1 MIIPN
6 HYENLNVLHENTMPA
21 RAYYIPASKRTDT
34 LVEHREDSDRIQ
46 MLSGNWRFRY
56 YDSID
61 QMKEAFYE
69 EGYDSSAYD
78 TIPVP
83 GVWQMYGYDVP
94 QYTNVRYPFA
104 FDPPYVPYEN
114 PCGAYLHEFDYH
126 RQQEA
131 PNAYL
136 NFEGV
141 DSCFYVWLNGVY
153 VGYSQVSHATAEF
166 DVTGY
171 LREGKNKLAV
181 LVLKWCDG
189 SYLEDQDKFR
199 MSGIFRDVYL
209 LKRPQQAIRDYF
221 VKTILKKDCAEL
233 SLRLEYFAQA
243 VPTVVSL
250 YDADGKEI
258 VRKEQQAEGAGDSLQ
273 IDVAVAEPILWNTE
287 APYLYTLYLETADET
302 ITEYVGFREISIVD
316 HVLYFNGEKVKFRG
330 VNRHDSDPV
339 SGFAVGIDQM
349 MRDLTLMK
357 RCNIN
362 AVRTSHYPNSPI
374 FYQLCDKYGFMV
386 IDEADIESHGPAE
399 FYYKDRSSQNMWNHW
414 SEAIADQPQWEGA
427 IVDRVR
433 LCVERDKNRPCVVIW
448 SMGNESAYGCNF
460 EQALAWTKALE
471 DGRLTH
477 YESARYRKEGK
488 TYDFSNLDLYS
499 RMYPSFAE
507 IQDYCQ
513 GKPDKPLILCEY
525 SHAMGNGPGD
535 LEEYF
540 QLFHQNDCMCGGF
553 VWEWCDHG
561 IYKGKTKDGKAKYAY
576 GGDHGEVI
584 HDGNFCM
591 DGLVYPDRTP
601 HTGLWEYK
609 NVNRP
614 ARVVSYEQE
623 TGALVIKNYMD
634 FTDLEDYLEISYEV
648 SCDGQ
653 VVETGKV
660 PPFCV
665 KPHQTGKV
673 TLNCKIPKRGRAY
686 LKLFYYLRKENPCVP
701 KGHLLGMEEI
711 RLNNEDGRNQ
721 TVLRWMEQAKT
732 ADASLQIQETEE
744 RVLCKGANFRYSYH
758 KHTGMLEEMEFGG
771 RRYLDA
777 PVEINIWRAPTDNDR
792 YRKAEWKRAF
802 YDRIYTR
809 AYETTV
815 SREAGG
821 AVIKVRMAVLAVTMQ
836 KMMDIHAAWRIKNS
850 GAVRLEMKVE
860 KNSEF
865 PELPRFGLR
874 MFLDSA
880 LENVTYYGM
889 GPYESYRDKCR
900 ASSHGCYQAKVRQ
913 LHEDYIRPQENGSHY
928 DCDYVMLE
936 DRPFGLMAASEQP
949 FSFQASVYTQEELES
964 KAHNY
969 ELEEAESVILC
980 LDYAQNGIGSGSCGP
995 ELAEQYKLK
1004 EESFTWSISLM
1015 PFQKESCRKK

>member
-1 MIIPN
+1 MAFTKGKRN
-6 HYENLNVLHENTMPA
+6 YANTVMQWETDREIWRNTFSSFIKTTVCA
-21 RAYYIPASKRTDT
+21 AALYGSGAIMAFTKGKRKT
-34 LVEHREDSDRIQ
+34 ERQ
-46 MLSGNWRFRY
+46 NML
-56 YDSID
+56 
-61 QMKEAFYE
+61 
-69 EGYDSSAYD
+69 
-78 TIPVP
+78 
-83 GVWQMYGYDVP
+83 
-94 QYTNVRYPFA
+94 
-104 FDPPYVPYEN
+104 
-114 PCGAYLHEFDYH
+114 
-126 RQQEA
+126 
-131 PNAYL
+131 
-136 NFEGV
+136 
-141 DSCFYVWLNGVY
+141 
-153 VGYSQVSHATAEF
+153 TAEIM
-166 DVTGY
+166 
-171 LREGKNKLAV
+171 E
-181 LVLKWCDG
+181 
-189 SYLEDQDKFR
+189 
-199 MSGIFRDVYL
+199 
-209 LKRPQQAIRDYF
+209 
-221 VKTILKKDCAEL
+221 
-233 SLRLEYFAQA
+233 
-243 VPTVVSL
+243 
-250 YDADGKEI
+250 
-258 VRKEQQAEGAGDSLQ
+258 
-273 IDVAVAEPILWNTE
+273 
-287 APYLYTLYLETADET
+287 
-302 ITEYVGFREISIVD
+302 
-316 HVLYFNGEKVKFRG
+316 
-330 VNRHDSDPV
+330 
-339 SGFAVGIDQM
+339 
-349 MRDLTLMK
+349 
-357 RCNIN
+357 
-362 AVRTSHYPNSPI
+362 
-374 FYQLCDKYGFMV
+374 
-386 IDEADIESHGPAE
+386 
-399 FYYKDRSSQNMWNHW
+399 
-414 SEAIADQPQWEGA
+414 
-427 IVDRVR
+427 
-433 LCVERDKNRPCVVIW
+433 
-448 SMGNESAYGCNF
+448 
-460 EQALAWTKALE
+460 
-471 DGRLTH
+471 
-477 YESARYRKEGK
+477 
-488 TYDFSNLDLYS
+488 
-499 RMYPSFAE
+499 
-507 IQDYCQ
+507 
-513 GKPDKPLILCEY
+513 
-525 SHAMGNGPGD
+525 
-535 LEEYF
+535 
-540 QLFHQNDCMCGGF
+540 LFHQNDCMCGGF

-601 HTGLWEYK
+601 HTGLLEYK

-673 TLNCKIPKRGRAY
+673 TLNCKIPKCGRAY

-732 ADASLQIQETEE
+732 ADAALQIQETEE

-815 SREAGG
+815 SRQEGG
-821 AVIKVRMAVLAVTMQ
+821 AFIKVRMAVLAVTMQ
-836 KMMDIHAAWRIKNS
+836 KLMDIHAVWNIKNS
-850 GAVRLEMKVE
+850 GAVHLEMKVE

-913 LHEDYIRPQENGSHY
+913 LHEEFGLRMFLDSALENVTYYGMGPYESYRDKCRASSHGCYQAKVRQLHEDYIRPQENGSHY
-928 DCDYVMLE
+928 DCDYAMLE
-936 DRPFGLMAASEQP
+936 DRPFGLMAVSEQP
-949 FSFQASVYTQEELES
+949 FSFQASVYTQEELEN

-995 ELAEQYKLK
+995 ELSEKYKLQ

-1015 PFQKESCRKK
+1015 PFQKEV